1 MNNAESASCSYVLR
15 PASRISESYEKK
27 NSRQEKNEKEEK
39 EGNRSRD
46 QQKKTK
52 PGISGIISRKKKLHK
67 NRSRKNQFSTS
78 GRRGGEGHKC
88 RKKVEKGACRNT
100 IVDSAK
106 KKVRVHAQ
114 YICVCRVYAKRK
126 SPGRSDQDDRSRRKI
141 EYSNVGAA
149 QTAQRGCA
157 MT

>member
-15 PASRISESYEKK
+15 PASCISESYEKK
-27 NSRQEKNEKEEK
+27 QSPRKKRKRRKRRESEQRPAEKNETGHKWHHI
-39 EGNRSRD
+39 
-46 QQKKTK
+46 T
-52 PGISGIISRKKKLHK
+52 KKKLHK